1 MSKIAVFPGSF
12 DPITLGHE
20 SVVLR
25 AVELFDKIIVAIGHN
40 SDKTGFFTVDERVE
54 MVKKTFENVK
64 KVEVA
69 LYEGLT
75 VKFCKDVNAK
85 YILRGLRTSSDFEFE
100 QGIAQ
105 MNKKMYPEL
114 ETVFILS
121 VPELMP
127 VSSTIVRDIYRN
139 NGDISIFVPETV
151 VPIISNKRKQ
161 KNY

>member
-25 AVELFDKIIVAIGHN
+25 AVELFDKIIVAVGHN
-40 SDKTGFFTVDERVE
+40 LGKTGFFTVEERVE

-69 LYEGLT
+69 VYEGLT

-139 NGDISIFVPETV
+139 NGDISIFVPEAI
-151 VPIISNKRKQ
+151 VPLIQNKLRQ
-161 KNY
+161 KNN

>member
-40 SDKTGFFTVDERVE
+40 SNKTGFFTVDERVE
-54 MVKKTFENVK
+54 MVKKTFKNVK
-64 KVEVA
+64 KIEVA
-69 LYEGLT
+69 VFEGLT
-75 VKFCKDVNAK
+75 VQFCKDVNAK

-100 QGIAQ
+100 RGIAQ

-121 VPELMP
+121 IPELTP
-127 VSSTIVRDIYRN
+127 VSSTIIRDIYRN
-139 NGDISIFVPETV
+139 GGDISIFVPEAI
-151 VPIISNKRKQ
+151 VPLIQNKLKQ
-161 KNY
+161 KNN

>member
-1 MSKIAVFPGSF
+1 M
-12 DPITLGHE
+12 
-20 SVVLR
+20 
-25 AVELFDKIIVAIGHN
+25 
-40 SDKTGFFTVDERVE
+40 
-54 MVKKTFENVK
+54 
-64 KVEVA
+64 
-69 LYEGLT
+69 
-75 VKFCKDVNAK
+75 FCKDVNAK

>member
-1 MSKIAVFPGSF
+1 MDTIRIKPV
-12 DPITLGHE
+12 
-20 SVVLR
+20 
-25 AVELFDKIIVAIGHN
+25 
-40 SDKTGFFTVDERVE
+40 FTVDERVE
-54 MVKKTFENVK
+54 MVKTFENVK

-69 LYEGLT
+69 VYEGLT